1 MWTFKFV
8 LSLPLSPCLFK
19 SLGFLQHSWNCLTNC
34 WRVSYAA
41 FGQLFRF
48 WLQISCLGY
57 ILNKCIK
64 TEKKKFALS
73 FLFFIFYIHS
83 ALSLLLCC
91 FCSFSNSIKH
101 TYCLCCSFCLLLF
114 LLLFLFIYVHVY
126 MCECVR
132 VCVIYIISLLQ
143 KFTLIVGTIFWHF
156 GFTTLRCFWQL
167 LRRRRIVQTY
177 IHVCSR
183 IPLIPNRI
191 PLQATHSALHH
202 LWIWQHVRFPFV
214 CLCFPVCL
222 SLFGPSLVAL

>member
-1 MWTFKFV
+1 MY
-8 LSLPLSPCLFK
+8 
-19 SLGFLQHSWNCLTNC
+19 QN
-34 WRVSYAA
+34 R
-41 FGQLFRF
+41 
-48 WLQISCLGY
+48 
-57 ILNKCIK
+57 
-64 TEKKKFALS
+64 KKKFALS
-73 FLFFIFYIHS
+73 FIFFYFISTLRYLCFSVAFALFPT
-83 ALSLLLCC
+83 LSNTHIVCVAR
-91 FCSFSNSIKH
+91 
-101 TYCLCCSFCLLLF
+101 CLLLF
-114 LLLFLFIYVHVY
+114 LLLFLFIYVHVH

-167 LRRRRIVQTY
+167 LRRRRVVQTY

-183 IPLIPNRI
+183 IPPMPNRI